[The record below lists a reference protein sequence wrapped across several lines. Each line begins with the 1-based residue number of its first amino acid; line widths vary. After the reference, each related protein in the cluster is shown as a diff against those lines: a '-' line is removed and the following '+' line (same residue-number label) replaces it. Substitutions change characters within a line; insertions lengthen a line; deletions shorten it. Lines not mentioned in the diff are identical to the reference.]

1 MSDYFSTLHE
11 NTGISVGHFSDITA
25 SSSATAATLESL
37 ARNVVKYGTRRDI
50 DFLRQL
56 EQRMN
61 SEARS
66 SQDIQSNLT
75 EIVSQARQDIEVILK
90 TFIERFWVEIKR
102 GEIGEFH
109 RFRFTP
115 YSACYQFQHE
125 HQQVGRS
132 MQQGLRVGRP
142 MDTTPEQTEACSNLE
157 TYSKAIGPNHVVSKQ
172 LGRNRVECTKWEF
185 YYDGSEFVCE
195 FVLDM

>member
-1 MSDYFSTLHE
+1 MNDYFSTRPE
-11 NTGISVGHFSDITA
+11 NTGTFVDHISVTTA
-25 SSSATAATLESL
+25 SSSATAAALESL
-37 ARNVVKYGTRRDI
+37 ARNVVKYGSPRDI
-50 DFLRQL
+50 EDLRQL

-61 SEARS
+61 SEAQS
-66 SQDIQSNLT
+66 SQDYQSNLT
-75 EIVSQARQDIEVILK
+75 EIVSQARQDIEVILN
-90 TFIERFWVEIKR
+90 TFIERFWVKIKQ

-109 RFRFTP
+109 CFRFTP
-115 YSACYQFQHE
+115 YPACYQFQHE

-132 MQQGLRVGRP
+132 MQQGLRVGPPR
-142 MDTTPEQTEACSNLE
+142 DTTPEQTKACSNLE

-172 LGRNRVECTKWEF
+172 LGRNRVGCTKWDF

>member
-1 MSDYFSTLHE
+1 
-11 NTGISVGHFSDITA
+11 
-25 SSSATAATLESL
+25 
-37 ARNVVKYGTRRDI
+37 
-50 DFLRQL
+50 
-56 EQRMN
+56 MN

-132 MQQGLRVGRP
+132 MQQGLRVGRL
-142 MDTTPEQTEACSNLE
+142 MNTTPEQTKACSHLE

-172 LGRNRVECTKWEF
+172 LGRNRVGCTKWDF